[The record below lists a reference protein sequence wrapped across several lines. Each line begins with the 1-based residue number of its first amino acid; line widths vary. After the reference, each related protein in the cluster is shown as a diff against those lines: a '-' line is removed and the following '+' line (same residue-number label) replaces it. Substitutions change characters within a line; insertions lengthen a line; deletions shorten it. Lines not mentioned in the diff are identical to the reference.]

1 MRIRRSTSLTD
12 VEVRIGVKG
21 APRELSFESAQSA
34 DEIQAIVDGALKDG
48 AATINLVDEK
58 GRRVI
63 VATDKLA
70 YLEIAETDSRRVGFG
85 AL

>member
-1 MRIRRSTSLTD
+1 

-21 APRELSFESAQSA
+21 APRELTIESAQSA
-34 DEIQAIVDGALKDG
+34 DEIQKAVDAALKNG
-48 AATINLVDEK
+48 EATVTLVDEK

-63 VATDKLA
+63 VAADKLA
-70 YLEIAETDSRRVGFG
+70 YVEIADADSRRVGFG

>member
-1 MRIRRSTSLTD
+1 M
-12 VEVRIGVKG
+12 EVRIGVQN
-21 APRELSFESAQSA
+21 APRELVLESSDAPEKVEQT
-34 DEIQAIVDGALKDG
+34 VTKALSSN
-48 AATINLVDEK
+48 APTLTLVDEK

-70 YLEIAETDSRRVGFG
+70 YVEIAETEGRRVGFA